1 MAMYDK
7 EELCQSI
14 KSLYPEIGQCG
25 IDVQVEYDDAQKAWV
40 VDLKKENHHLKTY
53 LESEDANTC
62 MAGKQCVSLGLQVAQ
77 LVSNIKTSS

>member
-1 MAMYDK
+1 MHNK

-25 IDVQVEYDDAQKAWV
+25 IDVTIEYDQDKKAWT

-53 LESEDANTC
+53 LEPEDADTC
-62 MAGKQCVSLGLQVAQ
+62 MEGKQCVSLGLQIAQ
-77 LVSNIKTSS
+77 LVSNIKTSR

>member
-1 MAMYDK
+1 MHNK

-25 IDVQVEYDDAQKAWV
+25 IDVQVEYDDAQKAWAV
-40 VDLKKENHHLKTY
+40 VLKKENHHLKTY

-62 MAGKQCVSLGLQVAQ
+62 MEGKQCVSLGIQVAQ